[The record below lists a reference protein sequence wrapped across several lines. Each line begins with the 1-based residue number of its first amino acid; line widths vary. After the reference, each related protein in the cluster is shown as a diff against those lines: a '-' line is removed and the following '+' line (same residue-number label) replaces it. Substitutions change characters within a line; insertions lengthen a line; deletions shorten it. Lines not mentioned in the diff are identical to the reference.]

1 MFGLSKKRA
10 DHADPRRPLILVG
23 IPCYGPVPPKI
34 LEEYMRFAFHLGR
47 RLPQYDFT
55 MGIRSKSEQFRA
67 RHHIAEGAIAC
78 GADYTLMIDD
88 DMVFNVLGTQ
98 GATDAYGFV
107 EKLIAHDKD
116 ICGVLYYQKEGM
128 CAPVLMTQTTD
139 RGYRFLREEEV
150 EHKLQKVDVAGGG
163 CLLIK
168 TKVFEHLAY
177 PYFGPEFEWGTDVQL
192 CRKAAEKGYETWA
205 DTSIEFAHLRVEQSE
220 VSSRNRHQFQVEDQ
234 IPGEYK
240 TQFITTAVYNDLIA
254 DACKWTGYQDIDEMS
269 TYAQAFHDHWQAHKA
284 AGGTDAAW
292 YRLFPKERVCR
303 QVWFNTLS
311 SHKRKMTE
319 FVLNTVDHTSPKDIL
334 DFGCGIGIPAYYFAM
349 KGHRVL
355 AADIAGTGTLEFLK
369 WRAKEHHVGLSF
381 YESLGGVPAFGD
393 RTFDLVVAM
402 DVLEHLPDGEWQVA
416 LREIARRIK
425 PGGVLFANNAVLD
438 DPTHAEHY
446 WADRAAFVQ
455 ACMKVGL
462 MPFNQI
468 AYTKADLT
476 QTQPTSMEDD
486 LAHA

>member
-1 MFGLSKKRA
+1 VIGLAKTRA
-10 DHADPRRPLILVG
+10 DARRPLILIG
-23 IPCYGPVPPKI
+23 IPCYGPVSPLI

-47 RLPQYDFT
+47 RLPQYDFK

-128 CAPVLMTQTTD
+128 CAPVLMNQSTE
-139 RGYRFLREEEV
+139 RGYRFLRDEEV
-150 EHKLQKVDVAGGG
+150 EHRLQKVDVAGGG

-168 TKVFEHLAY
+168 TKVFEHLSY
-177 PYFGPEFEWGTDVQL
+177 PYFGPEYEWGTDVQL

-205 DTSIEFAHLRVEQSE
+205 DTSIELGHQRVEQT
-220 VSSRNRHQFQVEDQ
+220 VVTTRNRHQFQVEDQ

-240 TQFITTAVYNDLIA
+240 TQFITSAVYTDVIA
-254 DACKWTGYQDIDEMS
+254 DACEWTGYHDLEEMS
-269 TYAQAFHDHWQAHKA
+269 AYAQTFHGHWPTHKG
-284 AGGTDAAW
+284 AGGTDPEW

-303 QVWFNTLS
+303 QIWYNLS
-311 SHKRKMTE
+311 SDKRKMTE
-319 FVLNTVDHTSPKDIL
+319 FLLNSVDHTSPKEIL
-334 DFGCGIGIPAYYFAM
+334 DFGCGIGIPSFYFAM
-349 KGHRVL
+349 KGHHVL
-355 AADIAGTGTLEFLK
+355 AVDIAKTGTLEFLK
-369 WRAKEHHVGLSF
+369 WRAKKHHVPLSF
-381 YESLGGVPAFGD
+381 YESRGGVPAFGD
-393 RTFDLVVAM
+393 RTFDIVVAM
-402 DVLEHLPDGEWQVA
+402 DVLEHLPDGEWQIA
-416 LREIARRIK
+416 LGEIARRIK

-438 DPTHAEHY
+438 DPHHAEHY
-446 WADRAAFVQ
+446 WADRAGFIRECV
-455 ACMKVGL
+455 KVGL

-468 AYTKADLT
+468 VYTKADLT
-476 QTQPTSMEDD
+476 QSQPSTMEDD